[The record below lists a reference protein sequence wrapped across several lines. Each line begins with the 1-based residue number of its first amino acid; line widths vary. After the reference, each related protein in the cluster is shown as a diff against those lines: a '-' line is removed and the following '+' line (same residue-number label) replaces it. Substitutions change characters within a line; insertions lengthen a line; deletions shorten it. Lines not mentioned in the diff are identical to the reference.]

1 MGWQGET
8 YYYSV
13 KILRVIAENYT
24 SIYDGLELRPGH
36 LITNPW
42 ALAEF
47 RADFDVALQSI
58 GKGKWTGNI
67 DGRKFKDYHY
77 YGRLQR
83 IVIADIFGVTD
94 SELEG
99 LGFYSIPR
107 LRGYAYYL
115 MVCSLNGIDKG
126 NGRHYNENGGEQ

>member
-1 MGWQGET
+1 MGWQDET
-8 YYYSV
+8 YFYSV

-24 SIYDGLELRPGH
+24 SVYDGLEFRPGH

-58 GKGKWTGNI
+58 GKGRWTGNI
-67 DGRKFKDYHY
+67 NGHKFKDYYH

-83 IVIADIFGVTD
+83 IVIADIFGMSD
-94 SELEG
+94 YALEG
-99 LGFYSIPR
+99 LGFYDIPR

-115 MVCSLNGIDKG
+115 MCCVLNGTGG
-126 NGRHYNENGGEQ
+126 NNDQKD